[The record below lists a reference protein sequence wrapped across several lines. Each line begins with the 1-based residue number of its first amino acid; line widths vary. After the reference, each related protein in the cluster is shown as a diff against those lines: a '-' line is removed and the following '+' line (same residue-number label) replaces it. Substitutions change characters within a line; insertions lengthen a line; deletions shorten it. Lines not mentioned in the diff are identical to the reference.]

1 MSSKNAILDFF
12 KKETGKKHKSAL
24 NEWTIR
30 RLLEEGKEL
39 TIFENGRKKGISL
52 ENPLT
57 RLFVRGVLNK
67 QEYFVGKKY
76 CNDYELANVSHHA
89 RPSWDGSAIGS
100 SKAGDFYNQSQIEA
114 VKRVATAKGKLIA
127 NNIGR
132 NKQGKV
138 ISRKYLEVL
147 EVVFE
152 KQTSIIIAETK
163 LNMTRLTI
171 ERKVK
176 EICEILNK

>member
-1 MSSKNAILDFF
+1 MSSTYAILDFF
-12 KKETGKKHKSAL
+12 KKETKKKQKSAL

-30 RLLEEGKEL
+30 RLLEDGKEL

-67 QEYFVGKKY
+67 QEYSVGKKY
-76 CNDYELANVSHHA
+76 CNDYELANISHHA
-89 RPSWDGSAIGS
+89 RQSWDGSAIGS
-100 SKAGDFYNQSQIEA
+100 SKTDDFYNQAQIEA
-114 VKRVATAKGKLIA
+114 VKRVATAKNKLIA

-132 NKQGKV
+132 NKHEKI

-147 EVVFE
+147 ELIFE
-152 KQTSIIIAETK
+152 KQVAITIAESK
-163 LNMTRLTI
+163 LKMTRLTI